1 MTVFWT
7 PCYLEYMATLTIPR
21 NIKNEDLVV
30 LGKKDFEQLT
40 KENKEL
46 RLAVKAVLAGELD
59 LRQGRTRSFKDFLKA
74 RFPQYAKNY

>member
-1 MTVFWT
+1 
-7 PCYLEYMATLTIPR
+7 MATLTIPR
-21 NIKNEDLVV
+21 SIKNDDLVV

-59 LRQGRTRSFKDFLKA
+59 LRSGRTRTFKDFLKA
-74 RFPQYAKNY
+74 RFPKYAKNF